1 MLIIEDPQLLRQEIK
16 QLKQQNKEI
25 AFVPTMGNLHQGHI
39 ELVRQGQKKAAVV
52 VVSIFVNPMQFNNAS
67 DLQNYPRTLAAD
79 QQMLA
84 AQGVDIVFIPT
95 PEIIYPRGLATQT
108 YVEVPGLSD
117 CLEGALR
124 PGHFRGM
131 STIVNKL
138 FNLVQ
143 PDYACFGEK
152 DFQQLAIV
160 QQMVIDLA
168 LPIEIIPVATVREAS
183 GLAMS
188 SRNNKLTATEKEIA
202 PLLAKIMQQLANDVL
217 NNKKTHAT
225 LIDEA
230 TLSSILKKLELGQIV
245 TKKIRKI
252 QKSNDKIKN
261 SKVMENMKDEINQ
274 LSLELL
280 NKKQELYPEVKTG
293 IKIFG
298 SGLLWIKRLLSS

>member
-1 MLIIEDPQLLRQEIK
+1 MLIIEDPKLLRKKIK
-16 QLKQQNKEI
+16 QLKQQGKEI
-25 AFVPTMGNLHQGHI
+25 AFVPTMGNLHQGHL
-39 ELVRQGQKKAAVV
+39 ELVRQGQKKAPVV

-67 DLQNYPRTLAAD
+67 DLHNYPKTLQAD
-79 QQMLA
+79 QQMLE

-95 PEIIYPRGLATQT
+95 AEVIYPRGLDKQT

-160 QQMVIDLA
+160 KQMVFDLA
-168 LPIEIIPVATVREAS
+168 MPIEIIPVATVREPS

-188 SRNNKLTATEKEIA
+188 SRNNKLTSAEKKTA
-202 PLLAKIMQQLANDVL
+202 PLLASVMNQLAADL
-217 NNKKTHAT
+217 KCKKTDYSQLIQDASKQLDKAGFKTDEIHIIDSETLLQVTKESEKAVILMAAFLGAAR
-225 LIDEA
+225 LIDN
-230 TLSSILKKLELGQIV
+230 KV
-245 TKKIRKI
+245 IR
-252 QKSNDKIKN
+252 
-261 SKVMENMKDEINQ
+261 
-274 LSLELL
+274 L
-280 NKKQELYPEVKTG
+280 
-293 IKIFG
+293 
-298 SGLLWIKRLLSS
+298 